1 MCVRPSRSGI
11 AIAAVAL
18 GFLGLAAL
26 VMAGAAFPP
35 VSFPPGSFPPGSFPP
50 VSFPPGAFPV
60 RPGDA
65 LDRRTA
71 PADRLEAAAPD
82 IAVIDASTL
91 RLARRVVRLAGIAAP
106 GRGET
111 CLGQGAVGGAIAG
124 FDCGTAAAAA
134 LAALVRERNIACEMR
149 DTDAMGRPLA
159 ICTAGG
165 TELNRAL
172 VAGGWARVDGAA
184 GLPASQAEDLRNAEK
199 LARAEHRGLW
209 VQSTIPEGV
218 GNNGRKATW

>member
-1 MCVRPSRSGI
+1 MCVQPSRSGI
-11 AIAAVAL
+11 AVAAVAL
-18 GFLGLAAL
+18 SFLGLAAL

-35 VSFPPGSFPPGSFPP
+35 VSFPP

-60 RPGDA
+60 QPGDA
-65 LDRRTA
+65 LDRLTA

-111 CLGQGAVGGAIAG
+111 CVGQGAVGGAVAG

-134 LAALVRERNIACEMR
+134 LAALVRERNITCEMR
-149 DTDAMGRPLA
+149 DTDALGRPLA
-159 ICTAGG
+159 ICSAGG

-184 GLPASQAEDLRNAEK
+184 GLPSSQAEDLRNAEK

-209 VQSTIPEGV
+209 VQSAVPAGV
-218 GNNGRKATW
+218 GNNGRKAPW